1 MKIECQSCGAAY
13 KIADEKVQ
21 GKKVF
26 KIKCK
31 KCSSDII
38 VRGTDYAPEAQRPA
52 EDEATRAMD
61 TSAGGEEPIWHV
73 VLNGE
78 QQGPYSIP
86 QVREMLAGG
95 HIDAET
101 YVWRDGFDGWLPMQ
115 EVGEL
120 AAVFSA
126 PAEPEPSLVGNDL
139 FASIAP
145 TAGVESPFAVAP
157 TAAVPSDLYAAPEPS
172 RSSARP
178 ATAEPAKARA
188 KVGGGDLFAPE
199 ARVQEASKPLFSGAD
214 EAPAA
219 SSGADSMT
227 GQRNENSV
235 LFSLATLQQLSG
247 PKEAPAQSGS
257 ASGDSSGLIDIN
269 KLAGALNATPGS
281 RSKSSVDDILT
292 VGASGGLSSPL
303 AAPVLAPVAVPVAA
317 VVAPVEPPRAAAG
330 SKNMNFAI
338 IGAALIV
345 VAGGIGA
352 ALIVKGRGDGDAPNP
367 AVAANTN
374 PNPTAATPAPTA
386 QPESAPTPT
395 PAAEPAT
402 APAAAPAAAPTAAPT
417 PAGEARE
424 RERERPRERPSN
436 TASNAARTAPTAAP
450 AAPAAAPAAPA
461 AAPAR
466 PRPAAASGSL
476 DDLMNSVARPTANAN
491 GPAAAAPAPGT
502 PEGPAR
508 ADVVAALRA
517 VGSAVRAC
525 GTGSGGTATVTV
537 VFNSQGRVNTAN
549 VAPPFGGTPAGSC
562 IAVAVRGAHLPP
574 FTRPTFSVTYPFPLN

>member
-61 TSAGGEEPIWHV
+61 TSMGGEEPIWHV

-126 PAEPEPSLVGNDL
+126 PSELEPSLVGNDL

-145 TAGVESPFAVAP
+145 TAGADSPFAVAP
-157 TAAVPSDLYAAPEPS
+157 AAALPSDLYSAPEPS

-178 ATAEPAKARA
+178 VSAEPAKARA

-247 PKEAPAQSGS
+247 PKEAPASSGA

-269 KLAGALNATPGS
+269 KLAGALNASPGS

-292 VGASGGLSSPL
+292 VGTSGGLSSPL
-303 AAPVLAPVAVPVAA
+303 AAPVLAPVVVPVAA
-317 VVAPVEPPRAAAG
+317 AVAPIEAARPAAG

-367 AVAANTN
+367 AVAANANPN
-374 PNPTAATPAPTA
+374 PNPTAATQAPTA
-386 QPESAPTPT
+386 ETAPTPT
-395 PAAEPAT
+395 PEPAPVPT
-402 APAAAPAAAPTAAPT
+402 AAPAVAPTAAPT
-417 PAGEARE
+417 PAGETRD
-424 RERERPRERPSN
+424 RERPRERPSN
-436 TASNAARTAPTAAP
+436 TASNGARNAPAAAPTAAP
-450 AAPAAAPAAPA
+450 TTAPAAAPAA
-461 AAPAR
+461 APVRA
-466 PRPAAASGSL
+466 PRPAAGGSL

-491 GPAAAAPAPGT
+491 SPAAPTAPAGAPEMPGRT
-502 PEGPAR
+502 
-508 ADVVAALRA
+508 DVGAAMRA
-517 VGSAVRAC
+517 VGPAVRAC